1 MDQRHV
7 PEFHIND
14 VDDVACPKDL
24 VDAKSEEGTNPNDFG
39 TLKVTNTESEV
50 GSLVSPKVD
59 AKGGKSFSDETLS
72 KSGSSAGEGIDSLA

>member
-1 MDQRHV
+1 MDSSHV
-7 PEFHIND
+7 PELHIENPYSK
-14 VDDVACPKDL
+14 CPKDL
-24 VDAKSEEGTNPNDFG
+24 IDAKSEEGTNPNASG
-39 TLKVTNTESEV
+39 TFRVTNPESEV